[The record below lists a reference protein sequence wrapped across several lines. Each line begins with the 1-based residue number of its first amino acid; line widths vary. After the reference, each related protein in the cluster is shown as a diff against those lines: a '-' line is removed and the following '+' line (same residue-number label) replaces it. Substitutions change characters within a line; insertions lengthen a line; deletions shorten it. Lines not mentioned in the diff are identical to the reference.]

1 VPRQNDITYSPG
13 FSETLRTDAAVIYDQ
28 AFGAKISLA
37 IPDRDKRIA
46 LLAEWLLP
54 NFAFAALMNDEL
66 VGLAGFHTP
75 DGSLTGGVTG
85 RSLLS
90 KLGWI
95 RGLWAVYLLSLYQ
108 RTPDDGQLVMDGIAV
123 RGDMRG
129 RGIGGQ
135 LLDQLTCYAR
145 ENGYT
150 RIRLDVI
157 DTNPAARRLYERKG
171 FQSVHTERFPF
182 LKWYLGFGAA
192 TQMELAVTPASS
204 HMAKQ

>member
-1 VPRQNDITYSPG
+1 MSDDITYSQG
-13 FSETLRTDAAVIYDQ
+13 FSETYRADAAVVYDQ
-28 AFGAKISLA
+28 AFGAKIGLA
-37 IPDRDKRIA
+37 IPDRDKRIS
-46 LLAEWLLP
+46 LHVEWLLP

-95 RGLWAVYLLSLYQ
+95 RGLWAVYLFSLYE
-108 RTPDDGQLVMDGIAV
+108 RTPDAGELVMDGIAV
-123 RGDMRG
+123 RDDMRG
-129 RGIGGQ
+129 HGIGGQ
-135 LLDQLTCYAR
+135 LLDQLATYAR

-171 FQSVHTERFPF
+171 FRPVHTQRFPF
-182 LKWYLGFGAA
+182 LKWLLRFSAA
-192 TQMELAVTPASS
+192 TQMELDVTITA
-204 HMAKQ
+204 